1 VYGVNHVATGKA
13 SYASVNVYASEFA
26 KLSIGQ
32 VFHDKFAGTAAPYL
46 PNGDPAVSLLYAVKA
61 SRNCGDEPNCIPLRV
76 DACPVLTL
84 EDNTALG
91 FFFRMY
97 LEPATRAGAAIQ
109 EIVYDRAI
117 KFSPRP

>member
-1 VYGVNHVATGKA
+1 V
-13 SYASVNVYASEFA
+13 
-26 KLSIGQ
+26 
-32 VFHDKFAGTAAPYL
+32 
-46 PNGDPAVSLLYAVKA
+46 
-61 SRNCGDEPNCIPLRV
+61 PLRV

-84 EDNTALG
+84 EDDTALG

-97 LEPATRAGAAIQ
+97 LEPATKAGAAMQ